1 MSSVGFHRYNIPLLA
16 FVANAIFVLLEMLA
30 LIEMH
35 EMIAEKKTRQVN
47 VRLDEQVYKR
57 LQSISYNEDSRVT
70 DLIRKAIRKTYGT
83 PKK

>member
-1 MSSVGFHRYNIPLLA
+1 MLA

>member
-1 MSSVGFHRYNIPLLA
+1 MLA

-57 LQSISYNEDSRVT
+57 LQSISYDEDSRVT

>member
-1 MSSVGFHRYNIPLLA
+1 
-16 FVANAIFVLLEMLA
+16 
-30 LIEMH
+30 MH
-35 EMIAEKKTRQVN
+35 EMIAEKKNRQVN

-57 LQSISYNEDSRVT
+57 LQSISYNEDMRIT

>member
-1 MSSVGFHRYNIPLLA
+1 
-16 FVANAIFVLLEMLA
+16 MLA

>member
-1 MSSVGFHRYNIPLLA
+1 
-16 FVANAIFVLLEMLA
+16 MLA

-57 LQSISYNEDSRVT
+57 LQSISYDEDSRVT